1 MCKGRLSKAE
11 EEIERTLGEMP
22 QKTFPSTCS
31 GPSPNYV
38 DGYSDGL
45 KLALQLV
52 RISLGRYKKI
62 KDKVEFVL

>member
-11 EEIERTLGEMP
+11 EEIERTLGRIS

-38 DGYSDGL
+38 NGYLDGL
-45 KLALQLV
+45 KVALQLV
-52 RISLGRYKKI
+52 RISLGRYRKV